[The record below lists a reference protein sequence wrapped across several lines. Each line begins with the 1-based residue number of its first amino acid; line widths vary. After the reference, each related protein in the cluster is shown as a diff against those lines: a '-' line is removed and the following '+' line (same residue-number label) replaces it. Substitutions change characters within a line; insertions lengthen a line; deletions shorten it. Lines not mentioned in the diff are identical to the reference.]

1 MLPGALSPLK
11 SPWGLRGTKGP
22 EVASCRPVL
31 GQQVRG
37 KEGLPVEAG
46 TDSRVRGDS
55 ARGGEQGADAGDAA
69 CQCTEGRCRSLRAEE
84 TAQGGPGP
92 QLQRKRQ
99 SCRRERLA
107 GAGGVR

>member
-1 MLPGALSPLK
+1 M
-11 SPWGLRGTKGP
+11 
-22 EVASCRPVL
+22 
-31 GQQVRG
+31 
-37 KEGLPVEAG
+37 EAG